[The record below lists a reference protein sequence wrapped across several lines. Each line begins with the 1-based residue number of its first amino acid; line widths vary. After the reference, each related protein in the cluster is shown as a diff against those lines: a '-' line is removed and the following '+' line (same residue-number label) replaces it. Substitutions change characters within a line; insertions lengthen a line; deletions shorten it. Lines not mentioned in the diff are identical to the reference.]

1 MGGLAVDDDT
11 LAKIYSTMTDL
22 SIRVNTLEQK
32 VAELNGKIE
41 ILTNN
46 NNTMVTLIKYVITP
60 LLIIVGALVGIKLT
74 LP

>member
-1 MGGLAVDDDT
+1 MDDDT